1 MDAGM
6 TTGSDVDLA
15 DSVAL
20 VTGSTNGIGRE
31 TAIRL
36 ADQGSTVIVTGRD
49 EAKGSEVVER
59 IRAAHPAADAELFLA
74 DLADQ
79 DAVRDLARQIRQ
91 DYDRLDLL
99 LNNAGTWQGKRR
111 TTDDGIELTVAVN
124 HLAPFLLTN
133 CLAPLLRESA
143 PARVVTVSSG
153 LHRNADFDL
162 DTVAE
167 RPDYD
172 GREAYADSKL
182 ANVLFTYEL
191 AHRLDGTGV
200 SAFAAH
206 PGAIPETSLAREAG
220 GLSKLVW
227 KSFAY
232 LPDVL
237 VGGVFGGVEDGA
249 ETVVYAATSPD
260 LDGATGEYVADRER
274 TRSSEESYDEELQ
287 AGLWE
292 LSAELTGVPPDVPSV
307 DPLSRG

>member
-1 MDAGM
+1 MTDNTGDDA
-6 TTGSDVDLA
+6 DLA

-31 TAIRL
+31 TAVRL
-36 ADQGSTVIVTGRD
+36 GERGATVLVVGRD
-49 EAKGSEVVER
+49 ASRGRDVVER
-59 IRAAHPAADAELFLA
+59 VRASHPAADATLILA

-79 DAVRDLARQIRQ
+79 DAVRDLARQVR
-91 DYDRLDLL
+91 DDHDRLDLL
-99 LNNAGTWQGKRR
+99 INNAGTWQGKRR
-111 TTDDGIELTVAVN
+111 ETDDGIELTFAVN

-143 PARVVTVSSG
+143 PARVVTVTSG
-153 LHRNADFDL
+153 LHRNADLDL
-162 DTVAE
+162 ETVAT

-172 GREAYADSKL
+172 GREAYSESKL

-227 KSFAY
+227 NAFAY

-237 VGGVFGGVEDGA
+237 VGDVFGRVEDGA
-249 ETVVYAATSPD
+249 QTVCYAATSPD
-260 LDGATGEYVADRER
+260 LDGATGEYVADCER
-274 TRSSEESYDEELQ
+274 TRSSDASYDEELQ
-287 AGLWE
+287 TGLWE
-292 LSAELTGVPPDVPSV
+292 LSAELTGLSPEVPAV
-307 DPLSRG
+307 DPLEVG